1 MNDSGDSREVS
12 RILQGAERGEAV
24 DFKELLPLVYDHLRR
39 IAGRQM
45 ASERNDHTLEP
56 TALVHEAYMR
66 LVGRDALAWSSK
78 SHFYGAAAQ
87 AMRHILVEHARGRA
101 RVKRGG
107 GRVRVGGSLLELVAQ
122 DDPETF
128 LAVDD
133 AICRVEEVDA
143 RASSIVRLRLFA
155 GLSVAETAQALGLPQ
170 RTVERDWAYARSFL
184 FEKLQ

>member
-1 MNDSGDSREVS
+1 
-12 RILQGAERGEAV
+12 
-24 DFKELLPLVYDHLRR
+24 
-39 IAGRQM
+39 
-45 ASERNDHTLEP
+45 
-56 TALVHEAYMR
+56 
-66 LVGRDALAWSSK
+66 
-78 SHFYGAAAQ
+78 
-87 AMRHILVEHARGRA
+87 MRHILVEHARGRA

-133 AICRVEEVDA
+133 AICRLEEVDA